1 MKTQL
6 KSTLETIC
14 NEVFSMKD
22 VVKAKEIAV
31 KHLEQTGVKD
41 KDKMIKEI
49 KTFSNMTSLQRYVC
63 NALLKFEGLGMNQLT
78 KEKPETAQ

>member
-14 NEVFSMKD
+14 SEVFNVKD
-22 VVKAKEIAV
+22 VNKAKDIAV
-31 KHLEQTGVKD
+31 KHLEQTEVKD

-49 KTFSNMTSLQRYVC
+49 KGFTHINALQRYVC
-63 NALLKFEGLGMNQLT
+63 NALLKFEGLGMNQLS
-78 KEKPETAQ
+78 KEKPESTQ